1 MRVGKAKW
9 KLGGRGVPEEV
20 WYIGDWS
27 ENLFARAVAVVGS
40 RRMTEYGRRVVESL
54 VPRLVDQGWTVVSGF
69 MYGVDQEAHR
79 VCVECGGKT
88 VAVLGWGINERLE
101 TSDQRLADEI
111 VKSGGLLI
119 SEWEDQ
125 KPTLWTFPA
134 RNRIVAAI
142 ASQIYVV
149 EAAAKSGALITA
161 RMGRELGR
169 EIWAVP
175 GPVTSTVS
183 VGTNWLI
190 KTGQAQM
197 WVPNESMSRDTKKGD
212 LYTMLQNEILTID
225 ELVRKTGRSA
235 EDLGAE
241 LTMMTLR
248 GEVVEREGK
257 YYVND

>member
-1 MRVGKAKW
+1 M
-9 KLGGRGVPEEV
+9 
-20 WYIGDWS
+20 
-27 ENLFARAVAVVGS
+27 
-40 RRMTEYGRRVVESL
+40 
-54 VPRLVDQGWTVVSGF
+54 
-69 MYGVDQEAHR
+69 
-79 VCVECGGKT
+79 
-88 VAVLGWGINERLE
+88 
-101 TSDQRLADEI
+101 
-111 VKSGGLLI
+111 
-119 SEWEDQ
+119 
-125 KPTLWTFPA
+125 
-134 RNRIVAAI
+134 
-142 ASQIYVV
+142 V